1 VSAAGPKRVFVSLG
15 SNLGD
20 RRAFLRTAHQD
31 LSALAG
37 TSVIAASQ
45 VYETAPQHLEDQP
58 AFLNQVLCLE
68 TGLSP
73 GELLAGCQAVEDA
86 AGRER
91 GVRFGPRS
99 VDVDILLFEDVT
111 SDDPEL
117 TLPHP
122 RMWQRA
128 FVLAP
133 LAEIWSC
140 GRGMPIVDVAALAA
154 TLAETQQIAVA
165 GAADE

>member
-1 VSAAGPKRVFVSLG
+1 VV
-15 SNLGD
+15 
-20 RRAFLRTAHQD
+20 
-31 LSALAG
+31 
-37 TSVIAASQ
+37 AASR
-45 VYETAPQHLEDQP
+45 VYETAPQGLEDQP

-68 TGLSP
+68 TGLAP
-73 GELLAGCQAVEDA
+73 GELLAACLAIEGAV
-86 AGRER
+86 GRER
-91 GVRFGPRS
+91 RERFGPRT

-133 LAEIWSC
+133 LAEIWSHR
-140 GRGMPIVDVAALAA
+140 RGMPMVDVAALAA

-165 GAADE
+165 GGADE